1 MSSIGKEHS
10 TPDLLK
16 HFASMDDPR
25 QEAKVIYPLGAVFL
39 LVLCIEAF
47 QRCFAGWVH
56 PPIQSKRCRAAQCSL
71 CQLVRCAYESCGL
84 YRDMTAARRS
94 NA

>member
-25 QEAKVIYPLGAVFL
+25 QEAKVTYPLDAVFL
-39 LVLCIEAF
+39 LVLCAVISGAD
-47 QRCFAGWVH
+47 RWTSIA
-56 PPIQSKRCRAAQCSL
+56 L
-71 CQLVRCAYESCGL
+71 
-84 YRDMTAARRS
+84 
-94 NA
+94 